1 MLSKMSWFQFI
12 LDNPDKQWCYY
23 WISQNLNITWDIVQ
37 ANPDK
42 DWEYSALSTNSNITN
57 ISYIFIT
64 I

>member
-1 MLSKMSWFQFI
+1 MNTNTFWQYV
-12 LDNPDKQWCYY
+12 LDNPDKQWEYDCL
-23 WISQNLNITWDIVQ
+23 SSNPNITWEIVQ

-42 DWEYSALSTNSNITN
+42 DWEYSAVSTNSNITN